1 MFCFFIFVICCTCNL
16 PTVSYMYWGLTK
28 PHNLKLCFW
37 KDMVMTLRDMFI
49 LEMGIWMIK
58 CCRPSLTVNMLMC
71 NEDSLRVVLWSRVQ
85 RYKLVLQQ
93 YCKIVISCP
102 GFLTNTN
109 SEKRFYNLELLYWN
123 PCKGRFPFGKKP
135 SLDFPFKLIWV
146 RNLILL
152 LIMAEKFWQKK
163 KHTNKNK
170 ELSAVAWSTF
180 QRLTCK
186 SVVWKTCTPPIFCN
200 VTILLQIPW
209 ST

>member
-1 MFCFFIFVICCTCNL
+1 MVRPLLSLLLKWEMWKLCMSWLKEMPKWMLKIMYVLFFYFCNLLYKSCNL

-85 RYKLVLQQ
+85 RYKSVLQQ

-109 SEKRFYNLELLYWN
+109 SEKRFY
-123 PCKGRFPFGKKP
+123 
-135 SLDFPFKLIWV
+135 I
-146 RNLILL
+146 I
-152 LIMAEKFWQKK
+152 
-163 KHTNKNK
+163 
-170 ELSAVAWSTF
+170 
-180 QRLTCK
+180 
-186 SVVWKTCTPPIFCN
+186 
-200 VTILLQIPW
+200 
-209 ST
+209 